1 QEPPVTEAKA
11 ELTDPPS
18 ALAFLS
24 QRLGLSLFEQN
35 ILLLCAA
42 MELDTRIA
50 GLCARAQDDP
60 PKPFPTF
67 ALALTLFDDPA
78 WDVLSP
84 DRPLRYLRLIEIHQ
98 PCAQPLT
105 TSALRADERI

>member
-1 QEPPVTEAKA
+1 IGGASEKAKGPSAAPFIILEEPAASPKEPPVTEAKA
-11 ELTDPPS
+11 ELTEPAS
-18 ALAFLS
+18 ASAFLS

-35 ILLLCAA
+35 VLLLCAA

-67 ALALTLFDDPA
+67 ALALALFD
-78 WDVLSP
+78 
-84 DRPLRYLRLIEIHQ
+84 E
-98 PCAQPLT
+98 
-105 TSALRADERI
+105 